1 MKSKSAYWFLLP
13 AFLLLILF
21 AFLPTLQV
29 FYYSFLDY
37 NVFNGNTFIGL
48 KNYIKLFN
56 DPAFWDALKNSL
68 IFLIVTPLLMVL
80 SLMLALMVREK
91 NRASNFF
98 RSMFFLP
105 VVTPIV
111 IAGITWRWIFA
122 EDTGLMNSLLSLA
135 SIPQIP
141 WLTNYP
147 VNLGSIMILTIW
159 RGFGYY
165 MMLFLAGL
173 AVIPKELEEASRLD
187 GANKLQQIRHI
198 ILPALKPTLLL
209 VFVISSTNAIKLFTE
224 LYIMIPGTPAS
235 NKTLVYYLYKH
246 AFERFDFG
254 FGSAAGVII
263 FLLTL
268 GFSIINIKLLDRDE
282 T

>member
-1 MKSKSAYWFLLP
+1 MKSKAVYWFLLP
-13 AFLLLILF
+13 AFLMLIFF
-21 AFLPTLQV
+21 AFFPALQV

-48 KNYIKLFN
+48 QNYSKLFS
-56 DPAFWDALKNSL
+56 DPNFWDAFKNSL
-68 IFLIVTPLLMVL
+68 IFLIVTPVLMIL
-80 SLMLALMVREK
+80 SLMLALMIREK
-91 NRASNFF
+91 SGTSSFF
-98 RSMFFLP
+98 RSLFFLP

-111 IAGITWRWIFA
+111 IAGIIWRWIFA
-122 EDTGLMNSLLSLA
+122 EDTGLMNYLLSLA
-135 SIPQIP
+135 SIPQVP

-165 MMLFLAGL
+165 MMIFLAGL
-173 AVIPKELEEASRLD
+173 AIIPKELEEASRLD
-187 GANKLQQIRHI
+187 GANKLQQIHHI
-198 ILPALKPTLLL
+198 IIPELKPTLLL
-209 VFVISSTNAIKLFTE
+209 IFVISSTNAIKIFTE

-254 FGSAAGVII
+254 FDSAAGVII
-263 FLLTL
+263 FILTL
-268 GFSIINIKLLDRDE
+268 GFSIINVKLLDKE
-282 T
+282 NV